1 MYTNILVAT
10 GGSPWSDAA
19 VAYAIA
25 IASRT
30 GAKLH
35 VLNVLINPS
44 AYSSPDIMSGVEIV
58 ADLVEREGQELLAQ
72 AEVKAR
78 EAQVDVETLYR
89 WGSVPD
95 MILQTAA
102 ERACDLMVLG
112 ARQISGWKRLR
123 LGRNVN
129 AVAAKARRP
138 VLVVKAPPT
147 AAPGVPLGRRILVA
161 TGGSPWSDMAVEH
174 AIQLAHTEGFSLSL
188 LHVVPGR
195 RPAPGAEASGRAI
208 LARASMR
215 AAEAGIEIDQIFK
228 SGDVPTAIIETAAR
242 ASCDGII
249 LGSRGSSGWKR
260 LMVGSISNAVAA
272 KTALPVLI
280 VKPRVPSY

>member
-35 VLNVLINPS
+35 VLTVLLNPS
-44 AYSSPDIMSGVEIV
+44 AYTTPDVMGGVEVV
-58 ADLVEREGQELLAQ
+58 ADLVEHQGRELLAQ
-72 AEVKAR
+72 AEAKAR
-78 EAQVDVETLYR
+78 EARVDVETLYR

-95 MILQTAA
+95 IILQTAA
-102 ERACDLMVLG
+102 DSACDLMVLG
-112 ARQISGWKRLR
+112 ARQLSGWKRLR
-123 LGRNVN
+123 LGRHVN

-138 VLVVKAPPT
+138 VLVVKAPPA
-147 AAPGVPLGRRILVA
+147 AAPGMPLGRRILVA

-174 AIQLAHTEGFSLSL
+174 AIRLARTECFALCL
-188 LHVVPGR
+188 LHVMPGR
-195 RPAPGAEASGRAI
+195 RPEPGAEETGRAI

-215 AAEAGIEIDQIFK
+215 AAEAGIEANEMLQ
-228 SGDVPTAIIETAAR
+228 SGDISKAIVETAAR
-242 ASCDGII
+242 EACDGII

-260 LMVGSISNAVAA
+260 LMVGSISNAVAV

-280 VKPRVPSY
+280 VKQRMPVY

>member
-25 IASRT
+25 IASRR

-35 VLNVLINPS
+35 VLSVLVDPS
-44 AYSSPDIMSGVEIV
+44 TYATPDVMAGVEVV
-58 ADLVEREGQELLAQ
+58 ADIIEREGQELLAQ
-72 AEVKAR
+72 AAAKAHD
-78 EAQVDVETLYR
+78 AGVDVETLYG
-89 WGSVPD
+89 WGRIPD

-102 ERACDLMVLG
+102 DCACDLMVLG

-138 VLVVKAPPT
+138 VLLVKAPPA
-147 AAPGVPLGRRILVA
+147 AAPGTPLGRRILVA

-174 AIQLAHTEGFSLSL
+174 AIQLAQTERFSLCL
-188 LHVVPGR
+188 FHVIPGH
-195 RPAPGAEASGRAI
+195 RPAPGAEETGRMI
-208 LARASMR
+208 LARAAMR
-215 AAEAGIEIDQIFK
+215 AAEAGVEATEVLQ
-228 SGDVPTAIIETAAR
+228 SGDVPTAIVDAAAR
-242 ASCDGII
+242 ESCDGII

-260 LMVGSISNAVAA
+260 LMVGSISNAVAV

-280 VKPRVPSY
+280 VKSRVQL